1 MRSQKI
7 ESSRRLEIQHPQ
19 LKMSPPPLPSD
30 AELSIL
36 KTFPATEGFQYEFK
50 ENVISADRLLQ
61 NLCAF
66 LNGKGGWLILGIR
79 DIDRAMMGI
88 PDMYHDKMIDCF
100 ILRCDNVFH
109 QRLIISEDGLPVAP
123 HCITARTVVFDKRRF
138 VFVRIEPEEGK
149 TYVCHDGSKY
159 IRLSASN
166 YKFSCER
173 YYTHHDMASA
183 VLTARTKTRKEFSTV
198 IDDLEKDMVRTEKR
212 LCGLE
217 KELETTR
224 RQLCDKILTEKADA
238 ENRLRQRGI
247 MCCVFSWLW

>member
-1 MRSQKI
+1 MA
-7 ESSRRLEIQHPQ
+7 
-19 LKMSPPPLPSD
+19 PPPLPSD
-30 AELSIL
+30 AELAIL
-36 KTFPATEGFQYEFK
+36 ETFPHMEGFQYEFK
-50 ENVISADRLLQ
+50 ESVISTERLLQ

-79 DIDRAMMGI
+79 DIDRAMTGI
-88 PDMYHDKMIDCF
+88 SDVYDDKMIDGL

-109 QRLIISEDGLPVAP
+109 QRLIISEDGLPLEP
-123 HCITARTVVFDKRRF
+123 QCIQAHSVIFGKRRF

-166 YKFSCER
+166 YRFSCER
-173 YYTHHDMASA
+173 YYTSHDMSSA
-183 VLTARTKTRKEFSTV
+183 VMTAKVKTRKEFSAIV
-198 IDDLEKDMVRTEKR
+198 DELEKDMARTEKR

-224 RQLCDKILTEKADA
+224 RHLCDKILTEKRGA
-238 ENRLRQRGI
+238 ENRLRQRGVV
-247 MCCVFSWLW
+247 CCVFSWLW

>member
-1 MRSQKI
+1 MA
-7 ESSRRLEIQHPQ
+7 
-19 LKMSPPPLPSD
+19 PPPLPSD
-30 AELSIL
+30 AELAIL
-36 KTFPATEGFQYEFK
+36 ETFPYMEGFQYEFK
-50 ENVISADRLLQ
+50 ESVISTERLLQ

-79 DIDRAMMGI
+79 DIDRAMSGI
-88 PDMYHDKMIDCF
+88 PDMYHDKMVDCF

-109 QRLIISEDGLPVAP
+109 QRLIISEDGMPVATQ
-123 HCITARTVVFDKRRF
+123 CIQARSIVFGKRRF

-166 YKFSCER
+166 YKFSCDR
-173 YYTHHDMASA
+173 YYTSHDMSSA
-183 VLTARTKTRKEFSTV
+183 VMTAKVKTRKEFSAI
-198 IDDLEKDMVRTEKR
+198 IDDLEKDMMRTEKR

-224 RQLCDKILTEKADA
+224 RHLCDKILTEKTDA